1 MPKIYYFYH
10 KNDTD
15 KESIGKIVA
24 TNRLSAAK
32 YFAAIKRMSLK
43 QFLSLFSISR

>member
-1 MPKIYYFYH
+1 MPKIYSFYSR
-10 KNDTD
+10 NDQSQ
-15 KESIGKIVA
+15 ESVGKIVA

-43 QFLSLFSISR
+43 QFLSVFEVSK